1 MSSLATSLPPVFTF
15 RSVVSHF
22 GSGTV
27 SIYILNFFL
36 NNFAPLQK
44 VITSPSPEPDSGS
57 GGGSP
62 DICQPSTSSNPPVR
76 LPAKMMK
83 SKLSA
88 RVKREN
94 ALAPIEKVRNQ
105 YIDLLQRRREM
116 LDEGD
121 RLKEL
126 TGVVGLVKVK
136 STLAA
141 LASLMPSLM

>member
-1 MSSLATSLPPVFTF
+1 MF
-15 RSVVSHF
+15 
-22 GSGTV
+22 
-27 SIYILNFFL
+27 
-36 NNFAPLQK
+36 
-44 VITSPSPEPDSGS
+44 
-57 GGGSP
+57 
-62 DICQPSTSSNPPVR
+62 
-76 LPAKMMK
+76 AKMMK

-116 LDEGD
+116 FDEGD

-126 TGVVGLVKVK
+126 TEVVGLVKVK
-136 STLAA
+136 STLAS

>member
-1 MSSLATSLPPVFTF
+1 
-15 RSVVSHF
+15 
-22 GSGTV
+22 
-27 SIYILNFFL
+27 
-36 NNFAPLQK
+36 
-44 VITSPSPEPDSGS
+44 
-57 GGGSP
+57 
-62 DICQPSTSSNPPVR
+62 
-76 LPAKMMK
+76 MMK

-126 TGVVGLVKVK
+126 TGVLGLVKVK